1 MNVLSV
7 LRTAIF
13 LLVILSISN
22 SCNKSSEFG
31 ADLLQDDAFNV
42 SSLKD
47 FKLTAYTQLADSV
60 RAFHILSSLSDS
72 IMLFGN
78 LVDPY
83 FGISRSEVAFNM
95 RLKRIVEQWDS
106 EYTFDSMI
114 FYIAVDAN
122 NFFGD
127 TLKPVDIKVHQ
138 LKDQFPSTDSVFYS
152 NKVIEYES
160 AVIGQLDN
168 YTFTPRSFTE
178 TIDTSTDPPDTI
190 RERILVKIPMN
201 DFGQTLFNNPVAF
214 ESSTNFNS
222 IFKGLYLRT
231 DSDGP
236 LVGLS
241 LTNPLTQIRIFYSK
255 GAEAQAPIEIEINPI
270 SLRTARFFHEPQSF
284 PINDFL
290 NDPIK
295 GDSLVFIQG
304 MSGARTIIELNDLSN
319 LQGKSIK
326 YAQLDFYIAEIPE
339 NENELIGVPPHIIF
353 ATLNKEGRIA
363 DVDEVLTLTASS
375 SLISNLGGRIVED
388 IVDGRKVRKYSLV
401 MTAHLLR
408 ILAGEETNKIV
419 LAPLGTSKRANRVI
433 LYGPGH
439 SMFPMQLKLIAT
451 DFK

>member
-13 LLVILSISN
+13 LLVILSASN

-60 RAFHILSSLSDS
+60 RSFHILSALADS
-72 IMLFGN
+72 IMLFGK
-78 LVDPY
+78 LEDPY

-106 EYTFDSMI
+106 EFTFDSMI
-114 FYIAVDAN
+114 FYIAVDAT

-138 LKDQFPSTDSVFYS
+138 LKAQFPNTDSVFYS
-152 NKVIEYES
+152 NKEIEYES
-160 AVIGQLDN
+160 QVIGQLNN
-168 YTFTPRSFTE
+168 YTFTPKSFTE
-178 TIDTSTDPPDTI
+178 IIDTTNDPPDTT
-190 RERILVKIPMN
+190 RQRVLVRIPMN
-201 DFGQTLFNNPVAF
+201 DFGQTLFNNPQVF

-236 LVGLS
+236 IVGLS
-241 LTNPLTQIRIFYSK
+241 LTNSLTQIRLFYSK
-255 GAEAQAPIEIEINPI
+255 GDAAQNPIEIEINPV
-270 SLRTARFFHEPQSF
+270 SLRTVRFFHEPQGY

-304 MSGARTIIELNDLSN
+304 MSGARTIVELNDLAN
-319 LQGKSIK
+319 LQRKSIK
-326 YAQLDFYIAEIPE
+326 FAQLDFYVAELPE
-339 NENELIGVPPHIIF
+339 NENELIKIPPHIIF

-363 DVDEVLTLTASS
+363 DVDEVLALTSSS
-375 SLISNLGGRIVED
+375 SLISNLGGRVVED
-388 IVDGRKVRKYSLV
+388 IVDGRKVRKYSLI
-401 MTAHLLR
+401 MTAHLFR
-408 ILAGEETNKIV
+408 ILAGQETNKIV
-419 LAPLGTSKRANRVI
+419 LSPLGTSKRANRVI
-433 LYGPGH
+433 IYGPGH
-439 SMFPMQLKLIAT
+439 SKFPMQLKLIAT
-451 DFK
+451 DYK